1 MSSQNFSAA
10 GAVDLS
16 ALANRSQAPS
26 APAGGA
32 SAPSALVID
41 VSEEAFETDVL
52 QRSMSVPVVIDF
64 WAEWCQPCKS
74 LSPIL
79 EKLTAEY
86 AGRFVLAKVDIE
98 ANQQLAAAAQVQ
110 SIPMVVGVLKGQVVP
125 LFMGALPEDEV
136 RRYLDELLKVA
147 AANGVTGTVTPDD
160 APAEEEVAAPE
171 PTVDPRFAAA
181 DEALGRGDVD
191 AAVAAYEKVLA
202 TEPAN
207 ETATIGLA
215 RAQLLGRTAE
225 LDVAQVRAAAADDP
239 TDVTAQLRAADVD
252 VYAGNVDDAFNRLVA
267 TVKKVSGDERDTVR
281 QHLLDL
287 FAVVGPKD
295 PRVANARRALANAL
309 F

>member
-1 MSSQNFSAA
+1 MSSQNFSTA

-16 ALANRSQAPS
+16 ALANRSQAP
-26 APAGGA
+26 APPAGGA
-32 SAPSALVID
+32 PTSALVID

-79 EKLTAEY
+79 EQLTAEY

-98 ANQQLAAAAQVQ
+98 ANQQLAQAAQVQ

-125 LFMGALPEDEV
+125 LFMGGLPEDEV

-160 APAEEEVAAPE
+160 GPAEEEVAPE
-171 PTVDPRFAAA
+171 PAVDPRFAAA

-202 TEPAN
+202 TEPAD

-215 RAQLLGRTAE
+215 RAKLLGRTKD
-225 LDVAQVRAAAADDP
+225 LDVAQVRAAAAADP
-239 TDVTAQLRAADVD
+239 TDVSAQLRAADVD

-287 FAVVGPKD
+287 FAAVGPKD